1 MCGEFVGEPCNVE
14 IRDEIAHLSWPDGS
28 QRHMP
33 LRVFRA
39 DCQHANEVLA
49 AYDAYKA
56 PVLRLKRKQRAP
68 VFIEQ
73 FRE

>member
-28 QRHMP
+28 HRHMP

-39 DCQHANEVLA
+39 DYRRMGKVLA
-49 AYDAYKA
+49 AYDARRA
-56 PVLRLKRKQRAP
+56 DVLPFKGKRAH
-68 VFIEQ
+68 
-73 FRE
+73 